1 MAALTEEFNLISP
14 AVSEVLQPAFTLWY
28 QQKDITNDIAP
39 YVTSVTYSD
48 SIKNESDS
56 IEVRLDDTDGRWM
69 DKWYPGT
76 GDTLSLKLGYLG
88 EMLFDCGTFSID
100 EIEVS
105 APPSE
110 VMIRGVATS
119 VNRALRTKSNR
130 GFEDTT
136 LAAIATRIAK
146 KHQLMLVGMIQIIK
160 IDRVTQYAETDVA
173 FLKRLASEYGYVVK
187 VVGDQLIFSHLATL
201 RNQAS
206 VRQIKPT
213 DVARFSLSDTIS
225 HVYKNA
231 KTKYQKGS
239 EKKLV
244 VCEANGGVN
253 NEMKSAGAETSAD
266 TLKVNVR
273 AADASGAKMKTD
285 AALDAHNEKQQ
296 KGSMTLMG
304 SPQLA
309 AGNKVE
315 LVSFGQLSGHWLI
328 ESARHVLERGS
339 GYTTEIG
346 LIRGPITAGKRKSDS
361 GKTLVTYH
369 PDGSQTTRTVKSKKE
384 VLP

>member
-1 MAALTEEFNLISP
+1 MATLTEKPFSP
-14 AVSEVLQPAFTLWY
+14 GVSEVLQPVFTLWY

-39 YVTSVTYSD
+39 YVTSVTYTD
-48 SIKNESDS
+48 SIKNESDA
-56 IEVRLDDTDGRWM
+56 IEVRLDDTDGRWL

-76 GDTLSLKLGYLG
+76 GDTLSLKLGYRG
-88 EMLFDCGTFSID
+88 ETLFNCGTFSID

-110 VMIRGVATS
+110 VAIRGVATS

-136 LAAIATRIAK
+136 LAAIAMRIAK
-146 KHQLMLVGMIQIIK
+146 KHQLTLAGTIQSIK

-173 FLKRLASEYGYVVK
+173 FLKRLASEYGYAVK
-187 VVGDQLIFSHLATL
+187 VVSDQLIFSHLATL
-201 RNQAS
+201 RTQEP

-213 DVARFSLSDTIS
+213 DVARFSLRDTIS

-239 EKKLV
+239 EKKLMV
-244 VCEANGGVN
+244 YEANGGVK
-253 NEMKSAGAETSAD
+253 NEMKSAGAATSAD
-266 TLKVNVR
+266 TLKVNTR
-273 AADASGAKMKTD
+273 AADVSGVRMKTD

-296 KGSMTLMG
+296 AGSMTLMG

-309 AGNKVE
+309 AGNKIE
-315 LVSFGQLSGHWLI
+315 LVAFGQLSGHWLI
-328 ESARHVLERGS
+328 NSARHVLERGS
-339 GYTTEIG
+339 GYTTEVE
-346 LIRGPITAGKRKSDS
+346 LTRGPATAGKRKSDS

-369 PDGSQTTRTVKSKKE
+369 PDGNAIARKVNSNKE
-384 VLP
+384 KVE

>member
-1 MAALTEEFNLISP
+1 MAALTEELTLLAP

-39 YVTSVTYSD
+39 YVTSVTYTD

-69 DKWYPGT
+69 DQWYPGT

-105 APPSE
+105 SPPSE

-146 KHQLMLVGMIQIIK
+146 KHQLMLVGKIQIIK

-187 VVGDQLIFSHLATL
+187 VVSDQLIFSHLATL

-239 EKKLV
+239 EKKLMV
-244 VCEANGGVN
+244 YEANGGAN

-273 AADASGAKMKTD
+273 AADASGARMKTD

-328 ESARHVLERGS
+328 ESARHALERGS

-346 LIRGPITAGKRKSDS
+346 LIRGPITAGKRKSDG

-369 PDGSQTTRTVKSKKE
+369 PDGSQTTQKVKSKKDIG
-384 VLP
+384 L

>member
-1 MAALTEEFNLISP
+1 MAALTEERFSPGISD
-14 AVSEVLQPAFTLWY
+14 VLQPTFTLWY

-39 YVTSVTYSD
+39 YVTSVTYTD
-48 SIKNESDS
+48 SIKNESDA
-56 IEVRLDDTDGRWM
+56 IEVRLDDTDGRWL

-76 GDTLSLKLGYLG
+76 GDTLSLKLGYRG
-88 EMLFDCGTFSID
+88 ETLFNCGTFSID

-110 VMIRGVATS
+110 VTIRGVATS
-119 VNRALRTKSNR
+119 VNRALRTQSSR
-130 GFEDTT
+130 GFEGTT

-146 KHQLMLVGMIQIIK
+146 KHQLILVGTIQSIR

-173 FLKRLASEYGYVVK
+173 FLKRLASEYGYAVK
-187 VVGDQLIFSHLATL
+187 VVSDQLIFSHLATL
-201 RNQAS
+201 RGQEP
-206 VRQIKPT
+206 VRQVTPT
-213 DVARFSLSDTIS
+213 DVTRFSLRDTIS

-239 EKKLV
+239 EKKLMV
-244 VCEANGGVN
+244 YNVDGRVENA
-253 NEMKSAGAETSAD
+253 MKSAGVATSAD
-266 TLKVNVR
+266 TLKVNAR
-273 AADASGAKMKTD
+273 AADASGAKIKTA

-296 KGSMTLMG
+296 TGSMTLMG

-309 AGNKVE
+309 AGNKIE
-315 LVSFGQLSGHWLI
+315 LVAFGQLSGHWLI
-328 ESARHVLERGS
+328 DSARHVLERGR

-346 LIRGPITAGKRKSDS
+346 LTRGPITAGKRNPDG

-369 PDGSQTTRTVKSKKE
+369 PDGSSTTRKVNNHKE
-384 VLP
+384 RTS